1 MERESVL
8 FYRSFYDAAQLMG
21 DDDRLALYDAVM
33 GYCFSGD
40 EGDLSGVVA
49 VAFAL
54 IKPQIDANSRK
65 YANGKKGGRPQA
77 KTSGFEDEKPD
88 VENEKTSG
96 FEIEK
101 PLVSECENHP
111 SETEKPN
118 VNVNDNVNDNVN
130 VSVNVNGNVNETVN
144 GSVNENDICC
154 VESESASAP
163 EPAIT
168 LPLNDG
174 TEYPILPNQVA
185 EWSELYP
192 AVDVTQQLR
201 SMRGWLLSD
210 PKRRKTRA
218 GIMRFINSWLA
229 KEQNRGPSRS
239 QWEPPPK
246 KLSYDP
252 DKIEH
257 DSLYNVPV
265 ITRRSG

>member
-1 MERESVL
+1 MERDSVL

-40 EGDLSGVVA
+40 EGDLSGVAA

-65 YANGKKGGRPQA
+65 YANGKKGGRPNV
-77 KTSGFEDEKPD
+77 KTTGYDDEKPED
-88 VENEKTSG
+88 ENEKTTG
-96 FEIEK
+96 FENEK
-101 PLVSECENHP
+101 PLVSERENHP
-111 SETEKPN
+111 SEYEKPN
-118 VNVNDNVNDNVN
+118 VNVNDNVN
-130 VSVNVNGNVNETVN
+130 VSVNVNENVNVSDN
-144 GSVNENDICC
+144 GNDIDC

-163 EPAIT
+163 EPLAK

-218 GIMRFINSWLA
+218 GIMRFVNSWLSR
-229 KEQNRGPSRS
+229 EQNRGPSRS
-239 QWEPPPK
+239 KQEQSPK